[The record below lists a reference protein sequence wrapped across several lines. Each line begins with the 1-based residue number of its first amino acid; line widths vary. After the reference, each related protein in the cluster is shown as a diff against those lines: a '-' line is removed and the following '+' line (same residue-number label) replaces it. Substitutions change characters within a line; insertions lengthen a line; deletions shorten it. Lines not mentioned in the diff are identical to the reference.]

1 MLKANITTEI
11 APIVGSEEQARD
23 LIEYL
28 KNNATDNADGL
39 WETNIFGKSIG
50 QLIDEGIY
58 TKVSKMNEETKER
71 MQETLQKLLNDS
83 KGGVICIII

>member
-11 APIVGSEEQARD
+11 APIVGSEEQAKD
-23 LIEYL
+23 LITYL
-28 KNNATDNADGL
+28 QNNEIENPDGI

-50 QLIDEGIY
+50 QLIEEGIQ
-58 TKVSKMNEETKER
+58 TKVSRMTDDTREK